1 MLMARIFNECQLR
14 FIGKEKVKK
23 QGSQLTARTRAL
35 RDNLYISVLCLK
47 EYITPGKL
55 KKKM

>member
-35 RDNLYISVLCLK
+35 RDIIFISQFSVSK
-47 EYITPGKL
+47 NITPEKL